1 MTNKTQ
7 TIHIWTTANYPYY
20 NHTTETVAEEKALD
34 RFDEISKELIRK
46 CNAGELQDYKLELRN
61 R

>member
-7 TIHIWTTANYPYY
+7 TIHIWTTTDYPRYD
-20 NHTTETVAEEKALD
+20 HTTETVAKEKAMD
-34 RFDEISKELIRK
+34 RFNEISKDLIRK
-46 CNAGELQDYKLELRN
+46 CNAGELQDYKLELRS